1 MDDTPPVERRM
12 EVFAALVAAQDQGA
26 SVATSRHLIA
36 RRFAIGVEEVEQI
49 EREGIDQQWPPLS

>member
-1 MDDTPPVERRM
+1 MDDTSTVERRM

-36 RRFAIGVEEVEQI
+36 RRYGMPVEEVAQI
-49 EREGIDQQWPPLS
+49 ESEGIEQQWPPLD

>member
-1 MDDTPPVERRM
+1 MDDTSTVERRM

-36 RRFAIGVEEVEQI
+36 RRFGLPVEEVEKI
-49 EREGIDQQWPPLS
+49 ESEGIDQQWPPLN

>member
-1 MDDTPPVERRM
+1 MDDTSTIERRM

-36 RRFAIGVEEVEQI
+36 RRFSMPVEEVEKI
-49 EREGIDQQWPPLS
+49 ESEGIDQQWPPLD